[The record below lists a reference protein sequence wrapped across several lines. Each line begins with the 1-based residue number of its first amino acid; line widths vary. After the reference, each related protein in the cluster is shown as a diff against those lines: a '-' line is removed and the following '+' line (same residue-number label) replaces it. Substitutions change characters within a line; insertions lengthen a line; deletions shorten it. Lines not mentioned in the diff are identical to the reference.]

1 MGDDAGLDVAGCRF
15 NGEDRGEGGN
25 RRRWWRTG
33 GAAEM
38 EADLTM
44 SDCVFLARFMKMCGV
59 DGGCNAECQRN
70 ESDQDA
76 RHPTKASSR
85 AMTWHGG
92 EAIPFLSA
100 PQIAAF
106 LEGFRVPGRRMTA
119 VGFSIKLSKRYTV
132 RVAQLDGQALPF
144 AARR

>member
-1 MGDDAGLDVAGCRF
+1 V
-15 NGEDRGEGGN
+15 
-25 RRRWWRTG
+25 
-33 GAAEM
+33 
-38 EADLTM
+38 
-44 SDCVFLARFMKMCGV
+44 KMRGV
-59 DGGCNAECQRN
+59 DGGCDAECQRN

-76 RHPTKASSR
+76 RHPTETSSR

-119 VGFSIKLSKRYTV
+119 VGFWLCCPSATLPELLNSTDRPYHSPHGV
-132 RVAQLDGQALPF
+132 RTFCGGVVRTAQQDGSVSQGLFTDQRALALPSPSAVW
-144 AARR
+144 AALADGVRS